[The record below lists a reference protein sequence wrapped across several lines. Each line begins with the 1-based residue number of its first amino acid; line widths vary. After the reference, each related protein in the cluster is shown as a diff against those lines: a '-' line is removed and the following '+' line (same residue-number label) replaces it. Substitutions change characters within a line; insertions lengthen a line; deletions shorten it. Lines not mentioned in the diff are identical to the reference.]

1 MGSWGYEPKDS
12 DGAADLFIAAKDST
26 IQFLLCVYGLS
37 DEWPRGSKRFAPDKR
52 SARRPER
59 RLERVGLLQELLE
72 MGVAVPQKVI
82 ELAVEDMDAVL
93 AAHDDFGWK
102 SPKAAKVALT
112 RIRYALFHLLTR
124 SSHRIGSL
132 QRIVPWL
139 GWPKPE
145 KLMASPVFLRGR
157 EDLFKKIHQRVKAE
171 DRKRARRARAKRS
184 K

>member
-82 ELAVEDMDAVL
+82 ELAVEDMDAAL

-102 SPKAAKVALT
+102 SPTIAKKTLT
-112 RIRYALFHLLTR
+112 RIRSALFHLLTR

-145 KLMASPVFLRGR
+145 KPMASPAFIRGR
-157 EDLFKKIHQRVKAE
+157 ERLFKKIDRRVKALHRE
-171 DRKRARRARAKRS
+171 KLPAAKR
-184 K
+184 KAK